1 METAEIRRRWL
12 AFFESKG
19 HTIVPS
25 SSLVYDDPNLLF
37 VNAGMVPFKPYF
49 LGQERPPWKRATSVQ
64 KCVRTGDIDE
74 VGKTSR
80 HLTFFQMNGNFSF
93 GDYFKA
99 DAITYAWELLT
110 TSQAEGGYGLDKE
123 RLWATVYLDD
133 DEAAD
138 LWLVHSG
145 IPAERIVRRG
155 MADNFWSMGV
165 PGPCGPCSE
174 IFYDRGPEYG
184 QEGGPAVDEDRYME
198 IWNLV
203 FMQNIRGE
211 GSSKDDYP
219 ILGDLPA
226 KSVDTGMGLERIAS
240 VLQGMDNIYE
250 IDEVFPVLAKAAELT
265 GKRYGA
271 HSAHDAAHSHPDD
284 VLLRVVADHIRA
296 SLMLIGDGVTPGNEG
311 RGYVLRRM
319 LRRAVRSMRL
329 LGFDQ
334 PCLPHLFPVSMDR
347 MKASYPELETG
358 FSRISQIA
366 YAEEEAFR
374 HTLASGTTILDS
386 AVAKAKAAG
395 RSTLAGEQAFALHDT
410 YGFPIDLTLEMAQ
423 EQGILVD
430 QDGFRRLM
438 KEQRDRAKADARSK
452 KSAHGDTSAYRS
464 ALDSLGRPV
473 EFTGYDETVS
483 EALVASLL
491 IDGAAVASAH
501 GGDEIELVLDRTPFY
516 AEGGGQLADAGRITL
531 AGGAVIEVRDVQSPI
546 KGLVVHRA
554 TVLSGEVS
562 RGEQAHALVDL
573 DRRRAI
579 SRAHT
584 ATHMVHKAIR
594 EALGDTATQAGS
606 ENAPGRFR
614 FDFNASAA
622 LPTTVLSDVE
632 AKVNALL
639 LEDLPVHAEVMTQD
653 EARASGAM
661 ALFGEK
667 YGEAVRVVSVGD
679 WAREL
684 CGGTHAQRSG
694 QLGLVKL
701 LGEASIGSGVRRVEA
716 LVGTDAYEYLA
727 REHAVVGALTEALK
741 VRSEELP
748 ERIASILGKLKEA
761 EREINTMRMQQVLA
775 VSSSLVAGGRD
786 VFGVSFVGYDAGH
799 GVGADDLRG
808 LALDVRSRLGND
820 RPSVVAVAG
829 VAKDRPLVIIAT
841 NDAARAWGLRAGE
854 LVKVA
859 AQALGGGG
867 GGKDDVAQGGG
878 VDATK
883 VAEALARVE
892 HAVGERVTAGR

>member
-19 HTIVPS
+19 HAIVPS

-49 LGQERPPWKRATSVQ
+49 LGQETPPWQRATSVQ
-64 KCVRTGDIDE
+64 KCLRTADIDE

-80 HLTFFQMNGNFSF
+80 HGTFFQMNGNFSF

-99 DAITYAWELLT
+99 DAIAYAWELLT
-110 TSQAEGGYGLDKE
+110 TSQDEGGYGLDKE

-138 LWLVHSG
+138 LWLTHSE

-155 MADNFWSMGV
+155 MADNYWSMGV

-174 IFYDRGPEYG
+174 VYYDRGPEYG
-184 QEGGPAVDEDRYME
+184 PEGGPAVDEDRYME

-211 GSSKDDYP
+211 GNTKDDFP

-226 KSVDTGMGLERIAS
+226 KSVDTGMGLERLAS
-240 VLQGMDNIYE
+240 VLQGVDNLYE
-250 IDEVFPVLAKAAELT
+250 IDEVYPVLEKAAELAD
-265 GKRYGA
+265 KQYGVN
-271 HSAHDAAHSHPDD
+271 SAHDAAHSHPDD
-284 VLLRVVADHIRA
+284 VRLRIVADHIRS

-334 PCLPHLFPVSMDR
+334 PCLPHLLPVSMDR
-347 MKASYPELETG
+347 MKVSYPELETG

-366 YAEEEAFR
+366 YAEEETFR
-374 HTLASGTTILDS
+374 RTLASGTTLLDT
-386 AVAKAKAAG
+386 AVAKAKSSG
-395 RSTLAGEQAFALHDT
+395 QNTLAGDQAFALHDT
-410 YGFPIDLTLEMAQ
+410 YGFPIDLTLEMAA
-423 EQGILVD
+423 EQGLQVD

-438 KEQRDRAKADARSK
+438 NEQRDRAKADARSK
-452 KSAHGDTSAYRS
+452 KSAHGDTSVYRF
-464 ALDSLGRPV
+464 ALDSLGRAV
-473 EFTGYDETVS
+473 EFTGYQETVS
-483 EALVASLL
+483 EAQIAGVLV
-491 IDGAAVASAH
+491 DGVSVPSAH
-501 GGDEIELVLDRTPFY
+501 AGDEIELVLDRTPFY
-516 AEGGGQLADAGRITL
+516 AEGGGQLADAGRIVL
-531 AGGAVIEVRDVQSPI
+531 ANGAVIEVRDVQSPI
-546 KGLVVHRA
+546 KGLVVHQA
-554 TVLSGEVS
+554 TVVSGEVIV
-562 RGEQAHALVDL
+562 GEPAQALVDL

-614 FDFNASAA
+614 FDFMASGAVP
-622 LPTTVLSDVE
+622 LSVLSDVE
-632 AKVNALL
+632 ARVNALL
-639 LEDLPVHAEVMTQD
+639 IENLPVHAEVMTQD

-684 CGGTHAQRSG
+684 CGGTHAQSSG

-716 LVGTDAYEYLA
+716 LVGTDAYDFLA
-727 REHAVVGALTEALK
+727 REHAVVGQLTEALK

-748 ERIASILGKLKEA
+748 ERIANILGKLKDA
-761 EREINTMRMQQVLA
+761 EREINTMRQQQVLA
-775 VSSSLVAGGRD
+775 AASTLTAAARD
-786 VFGVSFVGYDAGH
+786 VFGVSFVGHDAGM
-799 GVGADDLRG
+799 GVGADDLRS
-808 LALDVRSRLGND
+808 LVLDVRSRLGND
-820 RPSVVAVAG
+820 RPSVVAIAS
-829 VAKDRPLVIIAT
+829 VAKDRPVVIIAT
-841 NDAARAWGLRAGE
+841 NDAARQWGLKAGA
-854 LVKVA
+854 LVRLA
-859 AQALGGGG
+859 AQTLGGGG

-878 VDATK
+878 TDSTK
-883 VAEALARVE
+883 IGEALAIVE